1 MSNAVLILFRMPSL
15 CVEFIFI
22 YDMGVKKMVDTK
34 LCDWLMNKADAP
46 VRYRVAREL
55 LKDEKT
61 AKEIEGELL
70 ENPVVIQWLNNLK
83 PHTPPQ
89 HWSMEHGSFDFCLE
103 NALLKIVQL
112 GLHGGLPQ
120 VTDAL
125 EYYIGKMKNIG
136 SMDFFNDKS
145 KNTGVFYRKR
155 EMFCAILTANFL
167 SLAGIKDEITLQY
180 MLGSL
185 DEMYN
190 FTQKKIYD
198 IYLSEEARRRLT
210 KVPKVWKNSDYF
222 IKPDLVREHGFSYPL
237 LYDIMGLHTLYDLKN
252 PEVDRKI
259 NEVISYVSKDE
270 FHSKIADGYGL

>member
-46 VRYRVAREL
+46 VHYRVAREL

>member
-1 MSNAVLILFRMPSL
+1 MPSL